1 MARKR
6 NIQVALV
13 GNPNSGKTSLFNQ
26 LTGLKQKIGNY
37 PGITVDKKTGVCSLQ
52 NGKKANIID
61 LPGTYSI
68 YPRSD
73 DERVVFETVYDH
85 NPISKPDVVIA
96 IVDAVNIKRNLLLFT
111 QIHDMGIPTILV
123 LNMMDIADRSG
134 IVIDQEKIKK
144 ALKIP
149 VIGINART
157 GEGVEQIKEILSSD
171 FTYPQLKPFY
181 DITPFARELLPEIKS
196 EFNIENDYQ
205 AYLLLHQYKHLHQL
219 STAQIQFLESL
230 IENFQFQV
238 DSSQAKE
245 IIERYAIINDFI
257 DGSIKVNLD
266 GYQFRFTDK
275 IDSILTHK
283 IWGYFIFLAI
293 LMAIFQS
300 IFAWAQYPM
309 DFIDR
314 SISNLSFYLQGIFPE
329 GPFFNLITDG
339 ILPGIGG
346 ILMFVPQI
354 VLLFAFI
361 AILEETGYMA
371 RVVFL
376 MDKIMRQFG
385 LNGRSVVPLIS
396 GIACAI
402 PAIMATRSI
411 DNWKDRLITIFVI
424 PLISCSARLPVFT
437 ILIALV
443 VPETRIFGIFNLQG
457 LTLMGLYLLGF
468 LVAILSAL
476 IIGKFVIRKGRSFLI
491 MELPLYKL
499 PRLNNV
505 GITIYEKT
513 LSFVWGAGRIILAIS
528 IVLWVLASYG
538 PSNKLKNAETL
549 VKEIYAEENLPEKQL
564 KNKIASFKLENSYAG
579 IFGKA
584 IEPVIRPIGFD
595 WKIGIALI
603 TSFAAREVF
612 VGTMATI
619 YSIEQK
625 DAETTIRR
633 KMQNE
638 INPDTGGPR
647 YTPAVAF
654 SLIIFY
660 AFAMQCMST
669 LAIVLRETKA
679 LKWPLLQLLYLSGL
693 AYLASFITYTILK

>member
-1 MARKR
+1 MAMKKY
-6 NIQVALV
+6 IQVALV

-37 PGITVDKKTGVCSLQ
+37 PGITVDKKTGVCGLK

-73 DERVVFETVYDH
+73 DERVVFETVYDL
-85 NPISKPDVVIA
+85 NPITKPDIVIA
-96 IVDAVNIKRNLLLFT
+96 IVDAVNLKRNLLLFT
-111 QIHDMGIPTILV
+111 QIHDMGIPIILV
-123 LNMMDIADRSG
+123 LNMMDVAERSG
-134 IVIDQEKIKK
+134 IEIKVRKIEK
-144 ALKIP
+144 AFGIP

-157 GEGVEQIKEILSSD
+157 GEGIDRIRVTLSTMPVRQD
-171 FTYPQLKPFY
+171 IKPFY
-181 DITPFARELLPEIKS
+181 DVKAFAPDLIEEVKN
-196 EFNIENDYQ
+196 EFNLENDYQ
-205 AYLLLHQYKHLHQL
+205 AYLILQQYQHVHQL
-219 STAQIQFLESL
+219 SDEQKRFIEGL
-230 IENFQFQV
+230 ITKYEFDINSFQ
-238 DSSQAKE
+238 ARE
-245 IIERYAIINDFI
+245 IIDRYAIINEFI
-257 DGSIKVNLD
+257 DGSIKVKLD
-266 GYQFRFTDK
+266 GQQFRFTDK
-275 IDSILTHK
+275 IDRLLTHK
-283 IWGYFIFLAI
+283 VWGYLIFLLI
-293 LMAIFQS
+293 LMSIFQS
-300 IFAWAQYPM
+300 IFAWAEYPM
-309 DFIDR
+309 DFIDQ
-314 SISNLSFYLQGIFPE
+314 SISNLSLYLKGIFPE
-329 GPFFNLITDG
+329 GPFFALITDG

-354 VLLFAFI
+354 MLLFLFI

-437 ILIALV
+437 ILIAMV
-443 VPETRIFGIFNLQG
+443 VPEIRILGIFNLQG
-457 LTLMGLYLLGF
+457 LTLMALYLLGF

-476 IIGKFVIRKGRSFLI
+476 LIRQFVVRKGKSFLI
-491 MELPLYKL
+491 MELPLYKW

-505 GITIYEKT
+505 LITIYEKT
-513 LSFVWGAGRIILAIS
+513 RSFVWGAGKIILAIS
-528 IVLWVLASYG
+528 IILWVLASYG
-538 PSNKLKNAETL
+538 PSHEIKNAENT
-549 VKEIYAEENLPEKQL
+549 VKALYAGENLTEKQM
-564 KNKIASFKLENSYAG
+564 NSKIASYKLEHSFAG
-579 IFGKA
+579 VFGKA
-584 IEPVIRPIGFD
+584 IEPVIKPIGFD

-619 YSIEQK
+619 YSIEQA
-625 DAETTIRR
+625 DAETTIRT

-638 INPDTGGPR
+638 INPDTGKPR

-679 LKWPLLQLLYLSGL
+679 WKWPILQLMYLSAL
-693 AYLASFITYTILK
+693 AYFASFITYTLLK

>member
-1 MARKR
+1 MAKKKY
-6 NIQVALV
+6 IKVALV

-37 PGITVDKKTGVCSLQ
+37 PGITVDKKTGVCSLKE
-52 NGKKANIID
+52 GKKASVID

-73 DERVVFETVYDH
+73 DERVVFETVYDL
-85 NPISKPDVVIA
+85 NPITKPDVAIA
-96 IVDAVNIKRNLLLFT
+96 IVDAVNLKRNLLLFT
-111 QIHDMGIPTILV
+111 QIHDMGIPVILA
-123 LNMMDIADRSG
+123 LNMMDVADRSG
-134 IVIDQEKIKK
+134 IKINLEKIEK
-144 ALKIP
+144 AMNVP
-149 VIGINART
+149 VVGINART
-157 GEGVEQIKEILSSD
+157 GDGINKIKELLTSVPS
-171 FTYPQLKPFY
+171 TKKHKPFY
-181 DITPFARELLPEIKS
+181 DVKNFTPELIDEVKS
-196 EFNIENDYQ
+196 EFKLKNNYQ
-205 AYLLLHQYKHLHQL
+205 AYLIIHQYKHVHQL
-219 STAQIQFLESL
+219 SVAQKEFIESL
-230 IENFQFQV
+230 IDKYDFNIN
-238 DSSQAKE
+238 SAQAKE
-245 IIERYAIINDFI
+245 TIDRYSIINEFI
-257 DGSIKVNLD
+257 DGSIKVKLD
-266 GYQFRFTDK
+266 GHQFRFTDK

-283 IWGYFIFLAI
+283 IWGYLIFMVI

-300 IFAWAQYPM
+300 IFAWAEYPM

-314 SISNLSFYLQGIFPE
+314 SISNLSLVLKSKFPE
-329 GPFFNLITDG
+329 GPFFALITDG

-354 VLLFAFI
+354 MLLFLFI

-376 MDKIMRQFG
+376 MDKLMRQFG

-396 GIACAI
+396 GMACAI

-424 PLISCSARLPVFT
+424 PLVSCSARLPVFT
-437 ILIALV
+437 ILIAMA
-443 VPETRIFGIFNLQG
+443 VPEVRILGIFNLQG
-457 LTLMGLYLLGF
+457 LTLMALYLLGF
-468 LVAILSAL
+468 VVAVLSAL
-476 IIGKFVIRKGRSFLI
+476 IIRQFVVRKGKSFLI
-491 MELPLYKL
+491 MELPLYKW
-499 PRLNNV
+499 PRLYNV
-505 GITIYEKT
+505 LITIFEKT
-513 LSFVWGAGRIILAIS
+513 KSFVWEAGRIILAIS

-538 PSNKLKNAETL
+538 PSDKLKNAEKTISE
-549 VKEIYAEENLPEKQL
+549 KYAGENLSDKQL
-564 KNKIASFKLENSYAG
+564 NTKVASYKLEHSYAG
-579 IFGKA
+579 VIGKA
-584 IEPVIRPIGFD
+584 IEPAIKPIGFD

-619 YSIEQK
+619 YSIEQA
-625 DAETTIRR
+625 DAETTIRT

-638 INPDTGGPR
+638 IKPETGGPR
-647 YTPAVAF
+647 YTTAVAF

-679 LKWPLLQLLYLSGL
+679 WKWPLLQLLYLSTL
-693 AYLASFITYTILK
+693 AYVASLITYTILK

>member
-1 MARKR
+1 MANKKY
-6 NIQVALV
+6 IKIALV

-37 PGITVDKKTGVCSLQ
+37 PGITVDKKTGICSLKE
-52 NGKKANIID
+52 GKKASVID

-73 DERVVFETVYDH
+73 DERVVFETVYDL
-85 NPISKPDVVIA
+85 NPITKPDVVIA
-96 IVDAVNIKRNLLLFT
+96 IVDGVNLKRNLLLFT
-111 QIHDMGIPTILV
+111 QIYDMGIPIILAI
-123 LNMMDIADRSG
+123 NMMDVAVRSG
-134 IVIDQEKIKK
+134 IKINLKKIEKAINV
-144 ALKIP
+144 P
-149 VIGINART
+149 VVGINART
-157 GEGVEQIKEILSSD
+157 GEGIDKIKEFLATVTSNKEH
-171 FTYPQLKPFY
+171 KPFY
-181 DITPFARELLPEIKS
+181 DVKSFAPELIAEIKR
-196 EFNIENDYQ
+196 EFKLENDYQ
-205 AYLLLHQYKHLHQL
+205 AYLIIHQYKHVRQL
-219 STAQIQFLESL
+219 SVAQREFIDSL
-230 IENFQFQV
+230 IEKYDFNIN
-238 DSSQAKE
+238 SAQAKE
-245 IIERYAIINDFI
+245 TIDRYSIINEFI
-257 DGSIKVNLD
+257 DGAIKVKLD
-266 GYQFRFTDK
+266 GQQFRFTDK

-283 IWGYFIFLAI
+283 IWGYLIFTVI

-300 IFAWAQYPM
+300 IFAWAEYPM
-309 DFIDR
+309 DFIDK
-314 SISNLSFYLQGIFPE
+314 SISNLSLALKSKFPD
-329 GPFFNLITDG
+329 GPFFALITDG

-354 VLLFAFI
+354 MLLFLFI

-376 MDKIMRQFG
+376 MDKLMRQFG

-396 GIACAI
+396 GMACAI

-437 ILIALV
+437 ILIAMA
-443 VPETRIFGIFNLQG
+443 VPEVRILGIFNLQG
-457 LTLMGLYLLGF
+457 LTLMALYLLGF

-476 IIGKFVIRKGRSFLI
+476 IIRQFVVRKGKSFLI
-491 MELPLYKL
+491 MELPLYKW
-499 PRLNNV
+499 PRLSNV
-505 GITIYEKT
+505 LITIYEKT
-513 LSFVWGAGRIILAIS
+513 RSFVWEAGRIILAIS

-538 PSNKLKNAETL
+538 PSDKIKNAEKN
-549 VKEIYAEENLPEKQL
+549 VSEKYAGDNLSEKQL
-564 KNKIASFKLENSYAG
+564 NTKIASYKLENSYAG
-579 IFGKA
+579 VIGKA
-584 IEPVIRPIGFD
+584 IEPAIKPIGFD

-619 YSIEQK
+619 YSIEQA
-625 DAETTIRR
+625 DAETTIRT
-633 KMQNE
+633 KLQNE
-638 INPDTGGPR
+638 INPETGGPR
-647 YTPAVAF
+647 YTTAVAF

-679 LKWPLLQLLYLSGL
+679 WKWPLLQLLYLSAL
-693 AYLASFITYTILK
+693 AYVASFITYSILK

>member
-1 MARKR
+1 MANKKY
-6 NIQVALV
+6 IKVTLI

-37 PGITVDKKTGVCSLQ
+37 PGITVDKKTGVCSLKE
-52 NGKKANIID
+52 GKKANIID

-73 DERVVFETVYDH
+73 DERVVFETIYDL
-85 NPISKPDVVIA
+85 NPITKPDVVIA
-96 IVDAVNIKRNLLLFT
+96 IVDAVNLKRNLLLFT
-111 QIHDMGIPTILV
+111 QIHDMGIPIILA
-123 LNMMDIADRSG
+123 LNMMDVADRSG
-134 IVIDQEKIKK
+134 IMIDLKKIEKTINVP
-144 ALKIP
+144 I
-149 VIGINART
+149 IGINARS
-157 GEGVEQIKEILSSD
+157 GEGVDKIKEALSSI
-171 FTYPQLKPFY
+171 TSGTQPKPFY
-181 DITPFARELLPEIKS
+181 EVKDFAPQLISEIKS
-196 EFNIENDYQ
+196 EFKLENDYQ
-205 AYLLLHQYKHLHQL
+205 AYLIIHQYKHVHQL
-219 STAQIQFLESL
+219 TAAQKELIESL
-230 IENFQFQV
+230 IEKYAFDIN
-238 DSSQAKE
+238 SAQAKE
-245 IIERYAIINDFI
+245 TIDRYSIINELL
-257 DGSIKVNLD
+257 DGSFKVKLD
-266 GYQFRFTDK
+266 GHQYRFTDK

-283 IWGYFIFLAI
+283 IWGYLIFMAI
-293 LMAIFQS
+293 LMGIFQS
-300 IFAWAQYPM
+300 IFAWAEYPM
-309 DFIDR
+309 DFIDT
-314 SISNLSFYLQGIFPE
+314 SISNLSLTLKSKFPH
-329 GPFFNLITDG
+329 GPFFSLITDG

-354 VLLFAFI
+354 MLLFLFI

-385 LNGRSVVPLIS
+385 LNGRSIVPLIS
-396 GIACAI
+396 GMACAI

-437 ILIALV
+437 ILIAMA
-443 VPETRIFGIFNLQG
+443 VPEVRILGIFNLQG
-457 LTLMGLYLLGF
+457 LTLMALYLMGF
-468 LVAILSAL
+468 LVAVLSAL
-476 IIGKFVIRKGRSFLI
+476 LIRQFVVRKGKSFLI
-491 MELPLYKL
+491 MELPLYKW
-499 PRLNNV
+499 PRFNNV
-505 GITIYEKT
+505 LITIYEKT
-513 LSFVWGAGRIILAIS
+513 RTFVWEAGRIILAIS

-538 PSNKLKNAETL
+538 PSDKIKHAEKT
-549 VKEIYAEENLPEKQL
+549 VSEKYADQNLTEKQL
-564 KNKIASFKLENSYAG
+564 NTKIASYKLENSYAG
-579 IFGKA
+579 VFGKA
-584 IEPVIRPIGFD
+584 IEPVIKPIGFD

-619 YSIEQK
+619 YSIEQA

-638 INPDTGGPR
+638 INPETGGPR
-647 YTPAVAF
+647 YTTAVAF

-679 LKWPLLQLLYLSGL
+679 WKWPLLQLLYLSVL
-693 AYLASFITYTILK
+693 AYFASFITYTLLK

>member
-1 MARKR
+1 MANKKY
-6 NIQVALV
+6 IKIALV

-37 PGITVDKKTGVCSLQ
+37 PGITVDKKTGVCSLKE
-52 NGKKANIID
+52 GKKANVID

-73 DERVVFETVYDH
+73 DERVVFETVYDL
-85 NPISKPDVVIA
+85 NPITKLDVVIA
-96 IVDAVNIKRNLLLFT
+96 IVDGVNLKRNLLLFT
-111 QIHDMGIPTILV
+111 QIHDMGIPIILAI
-123 LNMMDIADRSG
+123 NMMDVADRSG
-134 IVIDQEKIKK
+134 IKINLNKIEKAINV
-144 ALKIP
+144 P
-149 VIGINART
+149 VVGINART
-157 GEGVEQIKEILSSD
+157 GEGIDKIKEFLST
-171 FTYPQLKPFY
+171 FAAKEEHKPFY
-181 DITPFARELLPEIKS
+181 DVKNFAPELIAEIKK
-196 EFNIENDYQ
+196 EFRLENDYQ
-205 AYLLLHQYKHLHQL
+205 AYLIIHQYKHVNRL
-219 STAQIQFLESL
+219 SVAQKELIESL
-230 IENFQFQV
+230 IEKYEFNIN
-238 DSSQAKE
+238 SSQAKE
-245 IIERYAIINDFI
+245 TIDRYSIINEFI
-257 DGSIKVNLD
+257 DGAIKVKLD
-266 GYQFRFTDK
+266 GHQFRFTDK
-275 IDSILTHK
+275 IDSVLTHK
-283 IWGYFIFLAI
+283 IWGYLIFTVI

-300 IFAWAQYPM
+300 IFAWAEYPM
-309 DFIDR
+309 DFIDI
-314 SISNLSFYLQGIFPE
+314 SISNLSLALKSKFPD
-329 GPFFNLITDG
+329 GPFFSLITDG

-354 VLLFAFI
+354 MLLFFFI

-376 MDKIMRQFG
+376 MDKLMRQFG

-396 GIACAI
+396 GMACAI

-437 ILIALV
+437 ILIAMA
-443 VPETRIFGIFNLQG
+443 VPEVRILGIFNLQG
-457 LTLMGLYLLGF
+457 LTLMALYLLGF

-476 IIGKFVIRKGRSFLI
+476 IIRQFVVRKGKSFLI

-499 PRLNNV
+499 PRLSNV
-505 GITIYEKT
+505 FITIYEKT
-513 LSFVWGAGRIILAIS
+513 RSFVWEAGRIILAIS

-538 PSNKLKNAETL
+538 PSDKIKNAEKN
-549 VKEIYAEENLPEKQL
+549 VSEKYAGENLSDKQL
-564 KNKIASFKLENSYAG
+564 NAKIASYKLEHSYAG
-579 IFGKA
+579 VFGKA
-584 IEPVIRPIGFD
+584 IEPAIKPIGFD

-619 YSIEQK
+619 YSIEQA
-625 DAETTIRR
+625 DAETTIRT

-638 INPDTGGPR
+638 INPETGGPR
-647 YTPAVAF
+647 YTTAVAF

-679 LKWPLLQLLYLSGL
+679 WKWPLLQLLYLSAL
-693 AYLASFITYTILK
+693 AYVASFITYTILK

>member
-1 MARKR
+1 MTFKR

-37 PGITVDKKTGVCSLQ
+37 PGITVDKKTGICSLKE
-52 NGKKANIID
+52 GKKANIID

-68 YPRSD
+68 YPRSG

-85 NPISKPDVVIA
+85 NPFSKPDVAIA
-96 IVDAVNIKRNLLLFT
+96 IVDAVNLRRNMLLFT
-111 QIHDMGIPTILV
+111 QIHDMGIPTVLV
-123 LNMMDIADRSG
+123 LNMMDIAERSG
-134 IVIDQEKIKK
+134 IMIDLQKIRKV
-144 ALKIP
+144 LNVP
-149 VIGINART
+149 VICINART
-157 GEGVEQIKEILSSD
+157 GEGVDQIKEFLSGD
-171 FTYPQLKPFY
+171 MVFPVFKPFY
-181 DITPFARELLPEIKS
+181 DVKPFARDLIPEIKQ
-196 EFNIENDYQ
+196 EFKFDNDYQ
-205 AYLLLHQYKHLHQL
+205 AYLMLHQYTHLYQL
-219 STAQIQFLESL
+219 PAAQRQFLDNL
-230 IENFQFQV
+230 IDEHHFNTEAN
-238 DSSQAKE
+238 QAKE
-245 IIERYAIINDFI
+245 IIERYAIINELI
-257 DGSIKVNLD
+257 DGSIKIELD
-266 GYQFRFTDK
+266 GQQYKFTDK
-275 IDSILTHK
+275 IDSLLTHK
-283 IWGYFIFLAI
+283 VWGYVIFLAI

-309 DFIDR
+309 DFIDH
-314 SISNLSFYLQGIFPE
+314 SISRLSMFLEDVFPD

-339 ILPGIGG
+339 IIPGIGG

-354 VLLFAFI
+354 ALLFLFI

-376 MDKIMRQFG
+376 MDRIMRQFG

-396 GIACAI
+396 GMACAI

-411 DNWKDRLITIFVI
+411 DNWKDRLITIFVV
-424 PLISCSARLPVFT
+424 PLVSCSARLPVYT

-443 VPETRIFGIFNLQG
+443 VPDLQVLGIFNLQG

-468 LVAILSAL
+468 LAAILSAL
-476 IIGKFVIRKGRSFLI
+476 VIGQFVIRKGKSFLI
-491 MELPLYKL
+491 MELPLYKW
-499 PRLNNV
+499 PRLKNV

-528 IVLWVLASYG
+528 IVLWVLATYG
-538 PSNKLKNAETL
+538 PSEEIKNAESIVL
-549 VKEIYAEENLPEKQL
+549 SQKEGQDLSDKQL
-564 KNKIASFKLENSYAG
+564 KNQIASYKLEHSYAG
-579 IFGKA
+579 VFGRA
-584 IEPVIRPIGFD
+584 IEPVIKPLGFD

-619 YSIEQK
+619 YAIEQD
-625 DAETTIRR
+625 DAETTIRK

-638 INPDTGGPR
+638 INAETGQPM

-654 SLIIFY
+654 SLIVFY

-669 LAIVLRETKA
+669 LAVVLRETKA
-679 LKWPLLQLLYLSGL
+679 WKWPLLQLLYMSGL
-693 AYLASFITYTILK
+693 AYLASFVTYTVLK